1 MNEVL
6 GDEVGNALEIAETI
20 AYLKG
25 DRRESRLHE
34 VTLALAA
41 EMLVLGGI
49 AADTADGRRRLQQA
63 LDSGAAAEKF
73 AQMVVALG
81 GPADLMERPQAY
93 LPAAPVIQA
102 IAAPRAGVISAMKTR
117 DIGLLI
123 VEMGGGRRVASDAID
138 FRVGLS
144 AVRHVGDA
152 VAAGEPLALVHAADQ
167 AQADRVIA
175 AYQAAVSL
183 ADPGTA
189 ITAAP
194 IVMDVIG

>member
-1 MNEVL
+1 
-6 GDEVGNALEIAETI
+6 
-20 AYLKG
+20 
-25 DRRESRLHE
+25 
-34 VTLALAA
+34 
-41 EMLVLGGI
+41 
-49 AADTADGRRRLQQA
+49 
-63 LDSGAAAEKF
+63 
-73 AQMVVALG
+73 QMVVALG

-93 LPAAPVIQA
+93 LPAAPVVKA
-102 IAAPRAGVISAMKTR
+102 IPAPRAGVLSGMKTR

-144 AVRHVGDA
+144 QVRHVGA
-152 VAAGEPLALVHAADQ
+152 ALAAGEPLALVHAVDE

-183 ADPGTA
+183 AEPGTA
-189 ITAAP
+189 VAAAP